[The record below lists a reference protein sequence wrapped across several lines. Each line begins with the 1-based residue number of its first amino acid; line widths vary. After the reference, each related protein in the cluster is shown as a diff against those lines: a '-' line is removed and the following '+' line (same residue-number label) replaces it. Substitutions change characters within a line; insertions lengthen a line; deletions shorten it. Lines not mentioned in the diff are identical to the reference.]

1 MVSNLLDPQAKTS
14 DFWHHWGTGNHETFS
29 ETKLR
34 DTYTCIYIHIYTF
47 IYIYIDTY
55 VYMCIYIAIL
65 KLNALQ
71 LVYSPF
77 QNILHSEGL
86 ATNEPTQ
93 QVGLQATGLW

>member
-1 MVSNLLDPQAKTS
+1 M
-14 DFWHHWGTGNHETFS
+14 
-29 ETKLR
+29 
-34 DTYTCIYIHIYTF
+34 YIC
-47 IYIYIDTY
+47 
-55 VYMCIYIAIL
+55 VYIAIL

-93 QVGLQATGLW
+93 QVGLQPTSLWSTFTVCELENNRIFGG

>member
-1 MVSNLLDPQAKTS
+1 MYIYIYI
-14 DFWHHWGTGNHETFS
+14 
-29 ETKLR
+29 
-34 DTYTCIYIHIYTF
+34 YTHSSIYIHIYM
-47 IYIYIDTY
+47 YIC
-55 VYMCIYIAIL
+55 VYIAIL

-93 QVGLQATGLW
+93 QVGLQATSLW

>member
-1 MVSNLLDPQAKTS
+1 
-14 DFWHHWGTGNHETFS
+14 
-29 ETKLR
+29 
-34 DTYTCIYIHIYTF
+34 
-47 IYIYIDTY
+47 
-55 VYMCIYIAIL
+55 MCIYIAIL